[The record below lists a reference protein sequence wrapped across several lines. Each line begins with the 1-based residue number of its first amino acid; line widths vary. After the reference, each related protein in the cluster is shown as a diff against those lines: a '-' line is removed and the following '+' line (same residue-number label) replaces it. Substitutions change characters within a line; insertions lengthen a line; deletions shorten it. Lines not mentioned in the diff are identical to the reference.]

1 MPSTVK
7 LDTSALDAV
16 AAGWRAKS
24 ATLMPKLKPT
34 FSKAGLNIKSRI
46 NEDLKASRNGGI
58 SRVRVTYDVRTSH
71 SAIGL
76 EVGPDKAAAPVN
88 ALGNIAFFGT
98 ARGGGTHLFYEQAD
112 PELPA
117 LQRFVEEIA
126 AGEVADE

>member
-1 MPSTVK
+1 MADTIK
-7 LDTSALDAV
+7 FDTSQLDAV

-34 FSKAGLNIKSRI
+34 FSKAGLNIKNRI
-46 NEDLKASRNGGI
+46 NEDLKASRNAGI
-58 SRVRVTYDVRTSH
+58 ARVRVTYDVTASR

-112 PELPA
+112 PEIPT
-117 LQRFVEEIA
+117 LQKFVEEIA
-126 AGEVADE
+126 AREVADE

>member
-1 MPSTVK
+1 MADTIK

-24 ATLMPKLKPT
+24 DTLIPKLKPT
-34 FSKAGLNIKSRI
+34 FSKAGLNIKNRI

-58 SRVRVTYDVRTSH
+58 SRVRVTYDVTASR

-76 EVGPDKAAAPVN
+76 EVGPDKSAAPVS

-112 PELPA
+112 PELPV

-126 AGEVADE
+126 SKEVASE